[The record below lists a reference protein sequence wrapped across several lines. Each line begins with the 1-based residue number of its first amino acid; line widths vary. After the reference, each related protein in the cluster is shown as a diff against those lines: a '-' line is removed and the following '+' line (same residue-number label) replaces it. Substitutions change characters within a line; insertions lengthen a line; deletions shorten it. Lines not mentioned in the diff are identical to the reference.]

1 MPKKYDARVIHSYK
15 SFKIADICRLYKEQ
29 KIHPQTIRKLIKAG
43 KLEAFEFQGEW
54 YVYGAILKQ
63 RFENKNKGRK
73 KALEFHQ
80 FSCRKCK
87 AIDSPLNNT
96 ITRLT
101 TGRGGC
107 VVAFGICRTCGHEMN
122 RPYKKI
128 EEAKMRE
135 IFTIQL
141 EQQTTLYNT
150 SSTTK
155 TTHFEIEQKEVV
167 SESSE
172 SIVLQNSNQ
181 IPQNNKCTSV
191 STKTAHIPQQQFF
204 LFDL

>member
-15 SFKIADICRLYKEQ
+15 SFKIVDICRLYKEQ
-29 KIHPQTIRKLIKAG
+29 KIHPQTIRKLIKEG

-63 RFENKNKGRK
+63 HFENKNKGRK
-73 KALEFHQ
+73 KTLEFHQ

-87 AIDSPLNNT
+87 AIDSPLNNI

-107 VVAFGICRTCGHEMN
+107 VVAFGICKACGHEMQ
-122 RPYKKI
+122 RPFKKA
-128 EEAKMRE
+128 EAAKMRE

-141 EQQTTLYNT
+141 EQQMTLCNT

-155 TTHFEIEQKEVV
+155 TTHIEIEQKEVV
-167 SESSE
+167 SECNKTIE
-172 SIVLQNSNQ
+172 LQHSNK
-181 IPQNNKCTSV
+181 ISQNNKCTSLV
-191 STKTAHIPQQQFF
+191 TKTANIPQQQSF